1 MASNFYL
8 HYQPVWADITLMA
21 KFKDRATFFRNG
33 FIAQFFLSTIFN
45 IEIIMRKQKFHLTFV
60 FEQHSLKVISRYMT
74 PQIIHAAHALR
85 VKHQKIL
92 LSFIGKYFWNRIPLS
107 VGDQNYQN
115 WWKNPFIVN
124 LSQYWIT
131 FAVLLLI
138 FIYIY
143 HSYSFTIPSDK
154 GLKKCSKQPE
164 NFQSFYD
171 ENMTLGDII
180 KAYNKTSGLPF
191 YYFIS
196 INLIEWMFFYDRYA
210 CKYYFPKLKLI
221 P

>member
-1 MASNFYL
+1 MKN
-8 HYQPVWADITLMA
+8 
-21 KFKDRATFFRNG
+21 
-33 FIAQFFLSTIFN
+33 
-45 IEIIMRKQKFHLTFV
+45 QKFHLTFV
-60 FEQHSLKVISRYMT
+60 FEQHSHLSVHDFPNYSCCT
-74 PQIIHAAHALR
+74 R
-85 VKHQKIL
+85 VAGETSKIL
-92 LSFIGKYFWNRIPLS
+92 LSFIAKYFWNRIPLS

-115 WWKNPFIVN
+115 LCKNPFIVS
-124 LSQYWIT
+124 LSQYWII

-143 HSYSFTIPSDK
+143 PSYSFTIPSDK

-164 NFQSFYD
+164 NFQSFSD

-180 KAYNKTSGLPF
+180 NACNKTSGLPF
-191 YYFIS
+191 YYFIL

-210 CKYYFPKLKLI
+210 CKYYFPELKLI

>member
-1 MASNFYL
+1 M
-8 HYQPVWADITLMA
+8 
-21 KFKDRATFFRNG
+21 
-33 FIAQFFLSTIFN
+33 FLSSI
-45 IEIIMRKQKFHLTFV
+45 
-60 FEQHSLKVISRYMT
+60 VISRYMT
-74 PQIIHAAHALR
+74 SQIIHAAHGLR

-92 LSFIGKYFWNRIPLS
+92 LSFIGKYFWNTIPLS

-115 WWKNPFIVN
+115 LCNNPLIVN

-138 FIYIY
+138 FIYVY
-143 HSYSFTIPSDK
+143 PSYSFTIPSDK
-154 GLKKCSKQPE
+154 GLKKCSKQPK

-180 KAYNKTSGLPF
+180 NTCNKTSGLPF

-210 CKYYFPKLKLI
+210 CKYYFPELKLI

>member
-1 MASNFYL
+1 M
-8 HYQPVWADITLMA
+8 
-21 KFKDRATFFRNG
+21 
-33 FIAQFFLSTIFN
+33 FLSSI
-45 IEIIMRKQKFHLTFV
+45 
-60 FEQHSLKVISRYMT
+60 VISRYMT
-74 PQIIHAAHALR
+74 SQIIHAAHGLQ

-115 WWKNPFIVN
+115 LCKNPFIVN

-143 HSYSFTIPSDK
+143 PSYSFTIPSDK
-154 GLKKCSKQPE
+154 GLKKCSKRPE

-171 ENMTLGDII
+171 ENMTLSDII
-180 KAYNKTSGLPF
+180 NTCNKTSGLPF

-210 CKYYFPKLKLI
+210 RKYYFPELKLI

>member
-1 MASNFYL
+1 MKN
-8 HYQPVWADITLMA
+8 
-21 KFKDRATFFRNG
+21 
-33 FIAQFFLSTIFN
+33 
-45 IEIIMRKQKFHLTFV
+45 QKFHLTFV
-60 FEQHSLKVISRYMT
+60 FEQHSHLSVHDFPNYSCCTRVAGETSKNSVLFHWKV
-74 PQIIHAAHALR
+74 
-85 VKHQKIL
+85 
-92 LSFIGKYFWNRIPLS
+92 FWNRIPLS

-115 WWKNPFIVN
+115 LCKNPFIVN
-124 LSQYWIT
+124 LSQYWLT

-143 HSYSFTIPSDK
+143 PSYSCTIPSDK
-154 GLKKCSKQPE
+154 GLKKCSKRPE

-171 ENMTLGDII
+171 ENMTLSDII
-180 KAYNKTSGLPF
+180 NTCNKTSGLPF

-210 CKYYFPKLKLI
+210 RKYYFPELKLI